1 MYLLFILS
9 DVNTVLFG
17 YGEDEDDIDIESIR
31 SERET
36 SQEQAVDMTQQ
47 GYNRQYVNTTLK
59 NKENIEDTDDIK

>member
-17 YGEDEDDIDIESIR
+17 YGEDDIDIESIR